1 MRERIGV
8 LGGAFDPPHIGH
20 LLLGETAREQLGL
33 DLVLFLPTGQPPHKR
48 ERRSTG
54 AQQRLAMTRLAVEG
68 HPAFLASAI
77 DIERPAPHYTVT
89 LRPYLETVYGQA
101 ELVLIIGGD
110 SLRDL
115 PEWREPQQ
123 IVAQWQ
129 LAVLP
134 RPDAAVD
141 WVMLERE
148 VPGVREA
155 TIMLD
160 GPSVALSSTQIR
172 RWVQA
177 GRSLRYLMP
186 RAVAQYIQEDRL
198 YRDGAA
204 QL

>member
-48 ERRSTG
+48 ERRITG